1 MTFEEAIRKSIKNY
15 MNGRMPESVAE
26 VKGGLKYDLKFF
38 DKLEEMFLEGSEEG
52 SKSKSKKKKKEDA
65 PVEMEEE

>member
-15 MNGRMPESVAE
+15 MNGRMPESVSE

-38 DKLEEMFLEGSEEG
+38 DKLEEMFLEGADEK
-52 SKSKSKKKKKEDA
+52 KSKRKKKSEDTAA
-65 PVEMEEE
+65 PEMEEE